1 VAAWTYF
8 NALQIVLG
16 AGASTLIVRR
26 LRVLLFEAPL
36 DAGAFIGALQ
46 TALEAGQVDLA
57 RTLADA
63 CAPAWPAR
71 LATVGLTD
79 RGADQRNAAGTEPPL
94 TLEEAHG
101 DLEQLLWKD
110 RDSIVALGRIASPL
124 AFIGVIIEAGT
135 AFGGGDG
142 LVALQRGLAASLA
155 LQRSL
160 LMFALGVSTTLVCLT
175 AAAIIQRQATGLRR
189 DLDRVVGVIA
199 QFARRSEM

>member
-57 RTLADA
+57 RALAAA

-71 LATVGLTD
+71 LATIALAD
-79 RGADQRNAAGTEPPL
+79 RHADHRDAAGAEPPL

-135 AFGGGDG
+135 AFSGGDG
-142 LVALQRGLAASLA
+142 LVALQRGLAASIA

-175 AAAIIQRQATGLRR
+175 AAAIVQRQATGLRR
-189 DLDRVVGVIA
+189 DLDRVVSVMV